1 MPQLTAT
8 PAEIDSCLTLLAQT
22 PERIAAGTLGH
33 AEAELTRSPDHKTWS
48 ARQILSHLRAC
59 DAVWSETIYAM
70 LLLDEPTLPLLHPR
84 ALNRLRQFT
93 TLSFADSLQL
103 FTWQRQEL
111 LAVLRPL
118 PLEAWQRAALIGN
131 HRHSVY
137 SQARRLAL
145 HESQHCAQ
153 IEALFTM

>member
-22 PERIAAGTLGH
+22 PERIAAGTTNR
-33 AEAELTRSPDHKTWS
+33 AESELTRSPDRKNWS
-48 ARQILSHLRAC
+48 ALQILAHLRTC

-84 ALNRLRQFT
+84 ALTRLRQFT
-93 TLSFADSLQL
+93 TLPFADSLQV

-118 PLEAWQRAALIGN
+118 PLPAWQRAALIGN
-131 HRHSVY
+131 HRHSVF
-137 SQARRLAL
+137 SQARRIAL

-153 IEALFTM
+153 IEAMFAM